1 MKCLKEKCIHQAVC
15 ALYTFSGYDSDECG
29 FYETRP
35 HGKWI
40 PLKYNDDEKVT
51 HTNFPNELDGS
62 WVIVTDGKRISVERI
77 KKDVPD
83 DHFFPAGRWF
93 ELNEVVAWMPL
104 PEPYK
109 KEGGAD
115 NEVQI

>member
-1 MKCLKEKCIHQAVC
+1 M
-15 ALYTFSGYDSDECG
+15 
-29 FYETRP
+29 
-35 HGKWI
+35 
-40 PLKYNDDEKVT
+40 KYNDDEKVT

-62 WVIVTDGKRISVERI
+62 WVLVTDGKRISVERI
-77 KKDVPD
+77 EKDIPD
-83 DHFFPAGRWF
+83 DHFFSAGRWF

-115 NEVQI
+115 NEM